1 MTREELL
8 IILETLKFD
17 FRCCRTERD
26 ALGYAIEEIKKGT
39 VSEFVEWLKNNDL
52 KNAKE
57 IVDQWFKKFIEE
69 KEIGKRGCYSD
80 GSFSSNLYAKQYM
93 KENWN

>member
-1 MTREELL
+1 MTREQLL

-26 ALGYAIEEIKKGT
+26 ALEYTIEEIEKGT

-57 IVDQWFKKFIEE
+57 IVDQWFKEFIEE
-69 KEIGKRGCYSD
+69 KEKG
-80 GSFSSNLYAKQYM
+80 
-93 KENWN
+93 E